1 MAQSLMRVG
10 FAALVYVI
18 LTVSAAAQSS
28 KLDGHWAGLWRDG
41 GTTAIAVSMHIRGGK
56 VVEYIWDG
64 RLVTRVKSR
73 FAEDTLVITGPGLNV
88 TIRRDGKS
96 TLRAVTADNKWSS
109 TLVRTSKDAW
119 KRKPY
124 LFSDY
129 YGRSPQ
135 EIRREPQ
142 TQLGAFGFEM
152 LFRV

>member
-64 RLVTRVKSR
+64 RLVT
-73 FAEDTLVITGPGLNV
+73 TLVITGPGLNV